1 MKTAQW
7 LLAMAVTVTLAT
19 TVTAGTL
26 EYRMISINAG
36 VIQLGGDADKMFSDY
51 IDDIY
56 TYGVAVQLPM
66 NDYFALLG
74 GIQRTTTSIDADGIK
89 GDITGLGFS
98 GGVRLQIPIEDMPI
112 TPFVAA
118 QYGHNVGEF
127 ETSFEGEKIKAEQT
141 SGAITL
147 SAGVEWSLSDRL
159 SLMGTY
165 SRISEQSKDLKVNGE
180 KMDLDEVDTDST
192 TVLSASVNFWM
203 SDTILLSGLFALE
216 QEEKTKTIQ
225 AAIGFAF

>member
-1 MKTAQW
+1 MKTAQC
-7 LLAMAVTVTLAT
+7 LLAMLVAVTLAT
-19 TVTAGTL
+19 GVNANTL
-26 EYRMISINAG
+26 DRRMISINAG
-36 VIQLGGDADKMFSDY
+36 IVQLGGDADKMFSDY

-66 NDYFALLG
+66 NDYFSLLG
-74 GIQRTTTSIDADGIK
+74 GIQRTTTSLNADGVK

-112 TPFVAA
+112 TPFAAA

-141 SGAITL
+141 TGAITL
-147 SAGVEWSLSDRL
+147 SAGVEWSLSERL
-159 SLMGTY
+159 SLMATY
-165 SRISEQSKDLKVNGE
+165 SRVSEQSSDLKVNGE
-180 KMDLDEVDTDST
+180 KIDLDEVDTDST
-192 TVLSASVNFWM
+192 NVLSASVSFWM
-203 SDTILLSGLFALE
+203 SDNVLLSGLFAVE